1 MRVHLCGG
9 RMTLHEADVLE
20 FCLCACEGVTEV
32 RVFDRTADAVIMYDD
47 GGRVAVIR
55 ALAAF
60 SFEKAEAKGLI
71 PEHTSRALNREYE
84 DKLASAVMRRIIS
97 KTLLPLP
104 VRSVLTVIKS
114 AKYITQAFRRCGT
127 ESCRSRSWMPLPCR
141 CPCCAVISTQQVP
154 SCSC

>member
-71 PEHTSRALNREYE
+71 PEHTSQP
-84 DKLASAVMRRIIS
+84 RI
-97 KTLLPLP
+97 
-104 VRSVLTVIKS
+104 
-114 AKYITQAFRRCGT
+114 
-127 ESCRSRSWMPLPCR
+127 
-141 CPCCAVISTQQVP
+141 
-154 SCSC
+154 